1 MRRQRNMSQIKEQ
14 QNYRKRTKQ
23 NGDKNSIDAEF
34 NTLIISILK
43 KLSENINSI
52 KKDQSAMKDA
62 LEMKNNLKGINCR
75 IDELKNQNSD
85 L

>member
-1 MRRQRNMSQIKEQ
+1 MSQIKEQ